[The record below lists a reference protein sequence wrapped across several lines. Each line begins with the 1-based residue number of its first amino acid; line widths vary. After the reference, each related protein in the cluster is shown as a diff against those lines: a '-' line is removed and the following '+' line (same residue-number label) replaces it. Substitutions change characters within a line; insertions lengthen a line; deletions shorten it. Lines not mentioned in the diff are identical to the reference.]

1 MDLSINRTSQRPK
14 CCEKVDKTEI
24 APLSIVGAYV

>member
-1 MDLSINRTSQRPK
+1 MDLSINRTSDCLK

-24 APLSIVGAYV
+24 DPLIIVGAYV